1 MISIYVNCSVFCV
14 LNIKNSK
21 EKCLLDLL
29 IYYETNRYNRHFNY
43 IIKL

>member
-1 MISIYVNCSVFCV
+1 MILIYVNCSVFV
-14 LNIKNSK
+14 YEILKIAKNNV
-21 EKCLLDLL
+21 CY